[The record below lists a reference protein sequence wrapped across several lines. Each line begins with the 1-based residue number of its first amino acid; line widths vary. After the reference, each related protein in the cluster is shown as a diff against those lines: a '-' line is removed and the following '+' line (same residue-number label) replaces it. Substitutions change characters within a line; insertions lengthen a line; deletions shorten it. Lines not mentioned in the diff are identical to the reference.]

1 MNQIGETEDCNAQIH
16 TFATA
21 VSLGLNT
28 HKCAS
33 PHYQLHS
40 LAGKSASQIPHSDN
54 EQISFVSRSSN
65 SEPQRVRFIHKLLL
79 KWILHMIKRIII
91 PRHLWPILE
100 TYVGCKSPP
109 VQGALEQNR
118 SASSPPGT
126 TTTYSASHWG
136 LSAMSLQ
143 CHVSSVPCLCTAMPD
158 LSSQLSAWSTDEK
171 RCIRDWYHQHLCTVK
186 NWLRA
191 ELYGSSCQKSL
202 FSYAA
207 HSAKREKNTTK
218 GTSHKSLHRDNH
230 WHYTWG
236 PKIMQRQLS
245 QF

>member
-1 MNQIGETEDCNAQIH
+1 MWFLWKYGPVQSVFQQRYVVAQSSQAKHTEENPKKTQFWMNQTGETEDCNAQIH

-54 EQISFVSRSSN
+54 EQISSVSRSSN

-79 KWILHMIKRIII
+79 KWILHMVKRIII

-143 CHVSSVPCLCTAMPD
+143 CHVSVQRCQIYP
-158 LSSQLSAWSTDEK
+158 LS
-171 RCIRDWYHQHLCTVK
+171 
-186 NWLRA
+186 
-191 ELYGSSCQKSL
+191 
-202 FSYAA
+202 
-207 HSAKREKNTTK
+207 
-218 GTSHKSLHRDNH
+218 
-230 WHYTWG
+230 
-236 PKIMQRQLS
+236 
-245 QF
+245 

>member
-1 MNQIGETEDCNAQIH
+1 MNQTGETEDCNAQIH

-54 EQISFVSRSSN
+54 EQISSVSRSSN

-79 KWILHMIKRIII
+79 KWILHMVKRIII

-100 TYVGCKSPP
+100 TWVGCKSPP
-109 VQGALEQNR
+109 VQGALEQNT

-126 TTTYSASHWG
+126 TATYSASHWG
-136 LSAMSLQ
+136 LSAVSLYSDGRFIFSVK
-143 CHVSSVPCLCTAMPD
+143 CLKYWWKALHKRLVSSTFVHSKELVKSRTVWLFLSKVSFQLCC
-158 LSSQLSAWSTDEK
+158 SQCKK
-171 RCIRDWYHQHLCTVK
+171 RKEH
-186 NWLRA
+186 N
-191 ELYGSSCQKSL
+191 
-202 FSYAA
+202 
-207 HSAKREKNTTK
+207 
-218 GTSHKSLHRDNH
+218 
-230 WHYTWG
+230 
-236 PKIMQRQLS
+236 
-245 QF
+245 

>member
-1 MNQIGETEDCNAQIH
+1 MWFLWKYGPVQSVFQQRYLVAQSSQAKHTEENPKKTQFWMNQTGETEDCNAQIH

-79 KWILHMIKRIII
+79 KWILHMVKRIII

-143 CHVSSVPCLCTAMPD
+143 CHVSVQRCQIYP
-158 LSSQLSAWSTDEK
+158 LS
-171 RCIRDWYHQHLCTVK
+171 
-186 NWLRA
+186 
-191 ELYGSSCQKSL
+191 
-202 FSYAA
+202 
-207 HSAKREKNTTK
+207 
-218 GTSHKSLHRDNH
+218 
-230 WHYTWG
+230 
-236 PKIMQRQLS
+236 
-245 QF
+245 